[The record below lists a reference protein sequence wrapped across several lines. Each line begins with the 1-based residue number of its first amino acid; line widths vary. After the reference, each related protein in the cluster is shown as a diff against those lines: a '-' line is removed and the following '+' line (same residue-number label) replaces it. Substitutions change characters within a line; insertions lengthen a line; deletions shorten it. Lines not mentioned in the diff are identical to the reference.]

1 MIAESVADLLK
12 DPKIM
17 YFDDAAQQDPLTKE
31 EEQALKDAYCGFMR
45 ALACSRIDT
54 LHLINK

>member
-17 YFDDAAQQDPLTKE
+17 HFDDAAPQDPLTKE

-54 LHLINK
+54 LHLMDK